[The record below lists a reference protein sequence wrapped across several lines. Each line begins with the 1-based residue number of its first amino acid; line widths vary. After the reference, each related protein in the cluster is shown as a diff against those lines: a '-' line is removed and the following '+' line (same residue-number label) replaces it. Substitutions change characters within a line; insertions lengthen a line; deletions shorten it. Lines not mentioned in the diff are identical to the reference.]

1 MDSLLWS
8 LLGYVVFPL
17 WLLSGIADY
26 AVHRRTSI
34 ETTSGTHESLLHL
47 LQTAEIAGPALLLL
61 FLEVNALVLL
71 LMALGVAAH
80 TWTAWRDLRYANTLR
95 EITPFEQFVHTFLF
109 SLPLFAFAIV
119 GVLHWPQLLAVFD
132 PADAPAAAWTLA
144 WKSPP
149 FETGVIVT
157 VLLASLL
164 FGVLP
169 GLAELRA
176 TLKARRATG

>member
-1 MDSLLWS
+1 MDSLLWN

-17 WLLSGIADY
+17 WLLSGMADY

-95 EITPFEQFVHTFLF
+95 EITPFEQFVHAAMDFGF
-109 SLPLFAFAIV
+109 SGSRLLGSYAQAEGDILEYRHMAEQGVVLEDEADLAFAHAAH
-119 GVLHWPQLLAVFD
+119 GRFLAVE
-132 PADAPAAAWTLA
+132 ADGA
-144 WKSPP
+144 
-149 FETGVIVT
+149 GV
-157 VLLASLL
+157 
-164 FGVLP
+164 G
-169 GLAELRA
+169 
-176 TLKARRATG
+176 

>member
-1 MDSLLWS
+1 MDSLLWG
-8 LLGYVVFPL
+8 LLGYVLFPL
-17 WLLSGIADY
+17 WLLSGMADY

-47 LQTAEIAGPALLLL
+47 LQTAEIALPALLLL

-80 TWTAWRDLRYANTLR
+80 TWTAWRDVRYADTRR
-95 EITPFEQFVHTFLF
+95 EITPFEQVVHAFLF
-109 SLPLFAFAIV
+109 SLPVFAFAV
-119 GVLHWPQLLAVFD
+119 VVVLHWPQAMATVD
-132 PADAPAAAWTLA
+132 PGDAPVQAWRLA

-149 FETGVIVT
+149 FETGVILS
-157 VLLASLL
+157 VLAASVL

-176 TLKARRATG
+176 TLKARRAAG

>member
-1 MDSLLWS
+1 MDSLLWG
-8 LLGYVVFPL
+8 LLGYVLFPL
-17 WLLSGIADY
+17 WLLSGMADY

-47 LQTAEIAGPALLLL
+47 LQTAEIALPALLLL

-80 TWTAWRDLRYANTLR
+80 TWTAWRDVRYADTRR
-95 EITPFEQFVHTFLF
+95 EITPFEQVVHAFLF
-109 SLPLFAFAIV
+109 SLPVFAFAV
-119 GVLHWPQLLAVFD
+119 VVVLHWPQAMAVVD
-132 PADAPAAAWTLA
+132 PGDAPAQAWRLA

-149 FETGVIVT
+149 FETGVILS
-157 VLLASLL
+157 VLAASVA

-176 TLKARRATG
+176 TLKARRAAG

>member
-1 MDSLLWS
+1 MDSLLWG
-8 LLGYVVFPL
+8 LLGYVLFPL

-47 LQTAEIAGPALLLL
+47 LQTAEIAVPALLLL

-71 LMALGVAAH
+71 LMALCVAAH
-80 TWTAWRDLRYANTLR
+80 TWTAWRDVRYANTLR
-95 EITPFEQFVHTFLF
+95 EITPFEQFVHVFLVA
-109 SLPLFAFAIV
+109 LPMFALAV
-119 GVLHWPQLLAVFD
+119 VAVLHWPHAHALVD
-132 PADAPAAAWTLA
+132 PGDAPAQAWRLA

-149 FETGVIVT
+149 FEAGVIAS
-157 VLLASLL
+157 VLAASIL

-176 TLKARRATG
+176 TLKARRRAG